1 MIGVDLGAGVGV
13 GVGVGVD
20 VDGWYVK
27 VQVNSGVP
35 PMLQLKAPAGMCI
48 TLRPCTTGDV
58 LKWKTMRKLLKI
70 M

>member
-1 MIGVDLGAGVGV
+1 MERSRGIGVDLGAGV

-35 PMLQLKAPAGMCI
+35 PMLQLKAPGGMCM
-48 TLRPCTTGDV
+48 TLRPCTAGDV
-58 LKWKTMRKLLKI
+58 LKWKIIPK
-70 M
+70 